1 MKKKLFSAL
10 FLLPALVMAQ
20 EVQSPDG
27 RLKVNVELDG
37 GKPRYSVTYNNKTV
51 LESSPLG
58 LETSI
63 GSFAEGLTP
72 VREEVNR
79 IDETYRLSHAKASHI
94 HYVANELIHTCT
106 NSKGDTL
113 QIIFRVANNDISQA
127 YRIHSAR
134 ETHCTINKE
143 LTGFDFP
150 PHTTTF
156 ITPQAPWGEGWM
168 RTKPSYEEEYTRDE
182 PVGTPSKY
190 GIGYTFP
197 ALFRLG
203 DDGWVLISETGVSS
217 LYAGTKLS
225 EGTKDGLYTIA
236 FPEKEENHGVGDATV
251 TARLPLLTSWKTIT
265 VGETLKP
272 IVETTSAYD
281 AVKPLYEPSQ
291 VYRPGRST
299 WSWVVWQDH
308 SINYDDQVRFI
319 DLSAALNFEYV
330 LIDNWWDRNIGRER
344 MAELVR
350 YARSKQVDV
359 ILWYNSNGSWND
371 APQTP
376 QDCMN
381 TAPARHREMSWLKA
395 TGVKGIKVDF
405 FGGDKQVTMKLYED
419 ILTDANAYGISVN
432 FHGAT
437 LPRGWERMYPNHI
450 TSEAALV
457 SENLIFNQYWTDRE
471 AYSSAILPFTRNAVC
486 GMDFGPVFF
495 NKRLSR
501 DQKGGTVRKTT
512 DAFQLACL
520 VIYQSA
526 IQHTGITPDNLN
538 EQPDYVLDYL
548 REVPAVWDETHFI
561 DGYPGRY
568 FVVARRYGNK
578 WYIAGSNAE
587 ERPKKLTLSLPWLAG
602 RELAVIYDK
611 EDRTA
616 GYKTAAVDRKGRLVI
631 EMQALG
637 GITAVATANEPTASP
652 HEPTASPQPSPKE
665 REQKPKEREQK
676 PKERE

>member
-1 MKKKLFSAL
+1 MKKKLIAAL
-10 FLLPALVMAQ
+10 LLLPALAVAQ

-27 RLKVNVELDG
+27 LLKVNLELKG
-37 GKPRYSVTYNNKTV
+37 GKPSYSVTYNNKIM

-63 GSFAEGLTP
+63 GSFSEGLVP
-72 VREEVNR
+72 AKEEANR
-79 IDETYRLSHAKASHI
+79 IDETYVLSHAKASRI
-94 HYVANELIHTCT
+94 NYVANELIRTYT
-106 NSKGDTL
+106 NSEGDTL
-113 QIIFRVANNDISQA
+113 QIIFRVGNNDISQA
-127 YRIHSAR
+127 YRLNSAKK
-134 ETHCTINKE
+134 THCTINKE

-150 PHTTTF
+150 SHTTTF

-168 RTKPSYEEEYTRDE
+168 RTKPSYEEEYTLDQ
-182 PVGTPSKY
+182 PMGTPSKY

-197 ALFRLG
+197 ALFHIG
-203 DDGWVLISETGVSS
+203 NDGWVLLSETGVSS

-251 TARLPLLTSWKTIT
+251 TAGLPLLTSWKTIT

-272 IVETTSAYD
+272 IIETTSAYD
-281 AVKPLYEPSQ
+281 VVKPLYEPSQ
-291 VYRPGRST
+291 MYKPGRST
-299 WSWVVWQDH
+299 WSWVVWQDN
-308 SINYDDQVRFI
+308 SINFDDQIKFI

-350 YARSKQVDV
+350 YARSKNVDV

-381 TAPARHREMSWLKA
+381 TAPARRREMAWMKA
-395 TGVKGIKVDF
+395 VGVKAIKVDF
-405 FGGDKQVTMKLYED
+405 FGGDKQTTIKLYED
-419 ILTDANAYGISVN
+419 ILTDANEYGISVN

-437 LPRGWERMYPNHI
+437 LPRGWERMYPNHM

-495 NKRLSR
+495 NKRLSK
-501 DQKGGTVRKTT
+501 DQKDGTIRKTT
-512 DAFQLACL
+512 DAFQLATM

-526 IQHTGITPDNLN
+526 TQHLGVTPNNLD
-538 EQPDYVLDYL
+538 ELPEYVLDYL
-548 REVPAVWDETHFI
+548 RKVPTVWDETRFI
-561 DGYPGRY
+561 DGYPGKY

-587 ERPKKLTLSLPWLAG
+587 EQPKKLTLSLPWLSG
-602 RELAVIYDK
+602 QELAVIYDNA
-611 EDRTA
+611 DRTA
-616 GYKTAAVDRKGRLVI
+616 GFKTVTLNKKGELVI

-637 GITAVATANEPTASP
+637 GITITT
-652 HEPTASPQPSPKE
+652 K
-665 REQKPKEREQK
+665 
-676 PKERE
+676 

>member
-1 MKKKLFSAL
+1 MKKKIISAL
-10 FLLPALVMAQ
+10 LLLPGLVMAQ

-27 RLKVNVELDG
+27 LLKVNLQLNK
-37 GKPRYSVTYNNKTV
+37 GKPSYSVAYNNKTM

-63 GSFAEGLTP
+63 GSFAQEL
-72 VREEVNR
+72 VSVSEEINP
-79 IDETYRLSHAKASHI
+79 IDETYMLSHAKASRI
-94 HYVANELIHTCT
+94 RYQANELIHTYT
-106 NSKGDTL
+106 NTEGDTL

-127 YRIHSAR
+127 YRISSP
-134 ETHCTINKE
+134 EKTHCTIQKE

-150 PHTTTF
+150 SYTTTF

-168 RTKPSYEEEYTRDE
+168 RTKPSYEEEYSLDGALGE
-182 PVGTPSKY
+182 PSKY
-190 GIGYTFP
+190 GIGFTFP
-197 ALFRLG
+197 ALFHIG

-251 TARLPLLTSWKTIT
+251 TAGLPLHTSWKTIT

-272 IVETTSAYD
+272 IIETTSAYD
-281 AVKPLYEPSQ
+281 VVKPLYEPSQ
-291 VYRPGRST
+291 VYKPGRST
-299 WSWVVWQDH
+299 WSWVVWQDN
-308 SINYDDQVRFI
+308 SINFDDQIKFI

-350 YARSKQVDV
+350 YARSKNVDV
-359 ILWYNSNGSWND
+359 ILWYNSNGSWSD

-376 QDCMN
+376 QDCMD
-381 TAPARHREMSWLKA
+381 TAPARRREMAWLKA
-395 TGVKGIKVDF
+395 VGVKGIKVDF

-419 ILTDANAYGISVN
+419 ILTDANEYGISVN

-437 LPRGWERMYPNHI
+437 LPRGWERMYPNHM

-457 SENLIFNQYWTDRE
+457 SENLIFNQYWTDKE

-495 NKRLSR
+495 NKRLSKE
-501 DQKGGTVRKTT
+501 QKEGTIRKTT
-512 DAFQLACL
+512 DAFQLATM

-526 IQHTGITPDNLN
+526 TQHLGVTPNNLD
-538 EQPDYVLDYL
+538 EQPDYVLDFL
-548 REVPAVWDETHFI
+548 RMVPTVWDETRFL
-561 DGYPGRY
+561 DGYPGKF
-568 FVVARRYGNK
+568 FVVARRYGTQ

-587 ERPKKLTLSLPWLAG
+587 EQPKKVTLSLPWLTG
-602 RELAVIYDK
+602 QDVSMIYDNN
-611 EDRTA
+611 DRTA
-616 GYKTAAVDRKGRLVI
+616 GFKTATVNKKGQLTI
-631 EMQALG
+631 EMEALG
-637 GITAVATANEPTASP
+637 GVAIYT
-652 HEPTASPQPSPKE
+652 K
-665 REQKPKEREQK
+665 
-676 PKERE
+676 